1 VVTESGGE
9 GGCARPA
16 GGDHRRRPAGR
27 NQKRLGEVVVNEV
40 RDSGLRYV
48 REWAWEDEL
57 LKKLA
62 AVHETLAFLGL
73 VWSMTII

>member
-1 VVTESGGE
+1 
-9 GGCARPA
+9 
-16 GGDHRRRPAGR
+16 
-27 NQKRLGEVVVNEV
+27 LGEVVVNEV